1 MVAISRNFQTQ
12 YIALYSVTKVKS
24 IRLIEW
30 RCLMK
35 KNIVVFMFMVCIFYL
50 SGCFNTEIKTVT
62 SKNPDAEEVLKLDKN
77 ADILQWEKI
86 IYKTDIEWVNEL
98 KLTKNESVGEI
109 TEVFSNGF
117 SKSLKDGMANQLPI
131 GAKIY
136 STKERD
142 DVLIVEYNGKVKYYL
157 ALTEG

>member
-1 MVAISRNFQTQ
+1 
-12 YIALYSVTKVKS
+12 
-24 IRLIEW
+24 
-30 RCLMK
+30 MK
-35 KNIVVFMFMVCIFYL
+35 KNIVVFMLLVCIFYL

-77 ADILQWEKI
+77 ADIFQWEKI